1 MTDELQRL
9 RAGALA
15 GTRTLRIAAGLT
27 DFPPEIFDLADTLEV
42 LDLSGNRLSALPA
55 DLHRLHRL
63 KVLFASD
70 NDFTELPP
78 ALGACLRL
86 EMVGF
91 KANRIA
97 HVPAAALPLRLRWL
111 ILTDNAIADL
121 PEALGERPRLQ
132 KLMLAGNRLRALPER
147 LRQCDRLELLRI
159 SANRLDAL
167 PGWLAAMPRLAWLA
181 QGGNAFNEA
190 VEARARE
197 SLQAHAIDWHAL
209 RCGELLGEGASG
221 RIHAAVLHGPTGPQ
235 EVAVKLFKGSVT
247 SDGWPMTE
255 MAASL
260 AAGRHARTISVLG
273 RLAGHPD
280 GQQGLVM
287 ERVAPGWR
295 PLAGPPSFETCT
307 RDVYAPELRLPAA
320 TALRIAADVASAL
333 AHLHDRGIV
342 HGDLYAHNV
351 LWRPHAP
358 AGEASALLGDLGA
371 AAFAPPGALG
381 DALRRMDVRAYGI
394 LLDELAG
401 RCEEGASGPFI
412 DPFIGQAAA
421 LAQACT
427 QARTTDRPDSQALA
441 AQTQAWAEPA
451 GRALAAR

>member
-1 MTDELQRL
+1 MTAELQRL

-15 GTRTLRIAAGLT
+15 GARTLRIAASLA

-63 KVLFASD
+63 KVFFASD
-70 NDFTELPP
+70 NDFTELPA
-78 ALGACLRL
+78 ALGACPRL

-97 HVPAAALPLRLRWL
+97 HVPAAALPPRLRWL
-111 ILTDNAIADL
+111 ILTDNAIAEL
-121 PEALGERPRLQ
+121 PEALGDRPRLQ
-132 KLMLAGNRLRALPER
+132 KLMLAGNRLRALPDR
-147 LRQCDRLELLRI
+147 LRQCERLELLRI
-159 SANRLDAL
+159 AANRLDAL
-167 PGWLAAMPRLAWLA
+167 PQWLAAMPRLAWLA
-181 QGGNAFNEA
+181 QGGNAFNET
-190 VEARARE
+190 VEARARDSE
-197 SLQAHAIDWHAL
+197 QAQAIDWHAL
-209 RCGELLGEGASG
+209 RCGERLGEGASG
-221 RIHAAVLHGPTGPQ
+221 HIHAAVLHGSSGPHD
-235 EVAVKLFKGSVT
+235 VAVKLFKGAVT

-287 ERVAPGWR
+287 ERVGPDWR

-307 RDVYAPELRLPAA
+307 RDVYAPGLRLPAA

-333 AHLHDRGIV
+333 AHLHGRGIV

-358 AGEASALLGDLGA
+358 PGEASALLGDFGA
-371 AAFAPPGALG
+371 AAFAPAGALG

-394 LLDELAG
+394 LLGELAE
-401 RCEEGASGPFI
+401 RCEQGAGGRFI
-412 DPFIGQAAA
+412 DQATA
-421 LAQACT
+421 LAQACM
-427 QARTTDRPDSQALA
+427 QARITDRPDGQALA
-441 AQTQAWAEPA
+441 ARTQAWAEPA
-451 GRALAAR
+451 LATG